1 MLTYKK
7 SCLGV
12 MACLISTWAY
22 ASSAAV
28 SPKPYVLFS
37 MGSFPIT
44 NGMLYTWIIS
54 LAIIILVHWLIGKP
68 KWIPNKGQLIVET
81 IVSSLYDV
89 VTPIVG
95 KNVVKAAFPLL
106 IGFFVYILMQNWSS
120 LLPGVGTIG
129 YYDHGHFTYF
139 FRPSNADL
147 NATLALAIIATLAWC
162 FFVWKYVGCKGA
174 ILHIFGN
181 KADRSEISFGIYSFL
196 FFIFLGVGF
205 IECISILFRVVSLS
219 FRLYGNVFGGENLLN
234 NIMALAPWT
243 KYIVPVPFYFLEILI
258 GAVQAFVFTLL
269 VAVYIG
275 SICNHDEG
283 ESHG

>member
-7 SCLGV
+7 SCLV
-12 MACLISTWAY
+12 LAACLMSTWTY

-37 MGSFPIT
+37 IGSFPIT

-54 LAIIILVHWLIGKP
+54 LAILVFIRWLIGKP
-68 KWIPNKGQLIVET
+68 KWVPSKGQLVVET
-81 IVSSLYDV
+81 IISSLYDV

-95 KNVVKAAFPLL
+95 KNVVKVAFPLL
-106 IGFFVYILMQNWSS
+106 VGFFIYILMQNWSS

-162 FFVWKYVGCKGA
+162 FFVWKYIGCKGA

-181 KADRSEISFGIYSFL
+181 KADRNEISLGIYSFL

-234 NIMALAPWT
+234 SIMALAPWT
-243 KYIVPVPFYFLEILI
+243 KYIVPIPFYFLEILI

-275 SICNHDEG
+275 SICNHDEE
-283 ESHG
+283 ESHE